1 MNDQTNQFC
10 REKIQILKEYVSKG
24 EELLSNIENW
34 ESLAGILAERD
45 VLIEKLQQLETHF
58 KLENNAIAYNEEQ
71 KSQINELIK
80 LNAEIDQDIVR
91 QLREEQKQTMQDL
104 KTNRTNQKI
113 ASYEISMTPSYGA
126 HLDTKK

>member
-113 ASYEISMTPSYGA
+113 ASYEISMTPSYGT

>member
-1 MNDQTNQFC
+1 MNDQTNEFC
-10 REKIQILKEYVSKG
+10 REKIRILKEYVSKG
-24 EELLSNIENW
+24 EALLSNIENW

-45 VLIEKLQQLETHF
+45 VLIEKLQELETKF
-58 KLENNAIAYNEEQ
+58 KQENSQISYNEEQ

-80 LNAEIDQDIVR
+80 INSEIDQDIIR
-91 QLREEQKQTMQDL
+91 QLRQEQKQTMQDL

-113 ASYEISMTPSYGA
+113 VSYEISMNPSYGT